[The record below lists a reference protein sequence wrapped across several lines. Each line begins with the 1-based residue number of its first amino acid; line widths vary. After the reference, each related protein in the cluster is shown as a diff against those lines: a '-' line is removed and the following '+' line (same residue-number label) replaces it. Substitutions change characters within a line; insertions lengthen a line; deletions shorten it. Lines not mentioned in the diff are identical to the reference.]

1 MKLTLDQ
8 KQQVVRFL
16 IFAQAL
22 IAMLGSLYYSNF
34 GDPVENYKLG
44 VFWLYGYGFDPCMLC
59 YWARILMYP
68 IVAISLVGL
77 IKKAKDIHHYVL
89 PLAIPG
95 MMLDSY
101 HYLLQKTVIGNPFA
115 CTGANPCSALQVD
128 YLGFITIPFQAL
140 AAFLIITV
148 LCIIHLRLNKSRHK

>member
-1 MKLTLDQ
+1 MTISR
-8 KQQVVRFL
+8 KQDLIRLFIFL
-16 IFAQAL
+16 QAL

-34 GDPVENYKLG
+34 GDPIENLKIG
-44 VFWLYGYGFDPCMLC
+44 AFWIYGYGFDPCLLC

-77 IKKAKDIHHYVL
+77 IKKAKDVYHYIL
-89 PLAIPG
+89 PLSIAG
-95 MMLDSY
+95 VFLDSY
-101 HYLLQKTVIGNPFA
+101 HFLLQKTSIGNPFA

-140 AAFLIITV
+140 AAFLIITI
-148 LCIIHLRLNKSRHK
+148 LCIIHMKLNNSNK